1 DGRWRRVKV
10 KLNPPNGCTRLHA
23 YSRVGYYAP
32 AQEIQYG
39 GGRVRRLRLQKG
51 YCMRSKNGRISEG
64 PPTAEHHS
72 SRRVPGGYYKPPAE
86 GTNFILLDPD
96 VAEVFRDPE
105 SVNQVLRSLIK
116 INRPVEAICL

>member
-1 DGRWRRVKV
+1 
-10 KLNPPNGCTRLHA
+10 
-23 YSRVGYYAP
+23 
-32 AQEIQYG
+32 
-39 GGRVRRLRLQKG
+39 
-51 YCMRSKNGRISEG
+51 MRSKDGRISEG
-64 PPTAEHHS
+64 HPTAEHHS

-116 INRPVEAICL
+116 INGPVGAICLEEGPTQLTVRVR